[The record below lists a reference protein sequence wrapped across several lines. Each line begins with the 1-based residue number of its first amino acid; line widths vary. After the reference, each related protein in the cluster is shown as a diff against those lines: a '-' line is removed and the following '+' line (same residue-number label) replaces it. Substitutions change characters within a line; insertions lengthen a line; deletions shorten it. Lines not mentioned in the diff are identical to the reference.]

1 MSDMFFLFDLEEE
14 NNSQLKHRANA
25 GIQVKNGKAFEFA
38 IAKTYATYIEGKGVK
53 VSLEKNSALLVAQ
66 RFYYEFPEAT
76 QRKFDNAA
84 YHTIDTMV
92 RIEPKLISQTSPKDI
107 LHIFLNEDSDGQSGD
122 VRDVVFQRSHPS
134 WEIGFSAKNNNDA
147 VKHSRLGSSL
157 DFGEQWVGVPCSQQY
172 WESIKPIFDYL
183 EDAIRANKTWDDL
196 GKDKI
201 NKVYRPLLKAFVDE
215 ILRIDANNPEI
226 PSKLIQYLI
235 GNYPFYKVIKDDA
248 HNMVVVK
255 AFNINGE
262 LNKKAEFK
270 TPKINLPTRIIE
282 FSPKENSDTTYNMV
296 LDGGWEISFRIHNAS
311 TKVERSLKFDIQ
323 LLGNPPILFTQHL
336 FQ

>member
-1 MSDMFFLFDLEEE
+1 MASG
-14 NNSQLKHRANA
+14 S
-25 GIQVKNGKAFEFA
+25 QVKNGKAFEFA
-38 IAKTYATYIEGKGVK
+38 IAKTYAAYLQESGLDVT
-53 VSLEKNSALLVAQ
+53 LEDNSALNVAQ
-66 RFYYEFPEAT
+66 RFYQEFPVDA

-84 YHTIDTMV
+84 FQTIDTMV
-92 RIEPKLISQTSPKDI
+92 KIEPKLVHQSNNKDA
-107 LHIFLNEDSDGQSGD
+107 LHIMLNEDSDGQSGD
-122 VRDVVFQRSHPS
+122 VRDVVFQRFHPS

-147 VKHSRLGSSL
+147 VKHSRLGRAL

-172 WESIKPIFDYL
+172 WDDIKPIFDYL
-183 EDAIRANKTWDDL
+183 EEAIKEDKTWDDL
-196 GKDKI
+196 GADKVA
-201 NKVYRPLLKAFVDE
+201 KVYRPLLKAFADE
-215 ILRIDANNPEI
+215 VLRINENNPNI
-226 PSKLIQYLI
+226 PGKLIQYLI

-248 HNMVVVK
+248 HNMVIVK

-262 LNKKAEFK
+262 LNKSAKSETARYK

-282 FSPKENSDTTYNMV
+282 FAPKEGSDTTYNMV